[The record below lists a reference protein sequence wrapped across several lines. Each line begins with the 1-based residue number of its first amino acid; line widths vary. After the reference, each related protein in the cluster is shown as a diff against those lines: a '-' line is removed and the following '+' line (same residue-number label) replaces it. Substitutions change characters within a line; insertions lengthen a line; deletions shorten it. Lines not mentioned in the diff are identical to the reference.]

1 MAEYKC
7 INCGNIKESNE
18 SCNCPL
24 CGYKMY
30 AYPYDRD
37 DILRK
42 EIKGFLLAQ
51 KVNKLTREDLELFRV
66 ELNKKGKEK
75 VVSKNSDDSS
85 RFPSLDKIK
94 AYISHVDKTETFLE
108 RVNKTLSQIKEFIHT
123 SYSQQYEGKIRD
135 LDLIIIQLDNTLL
148 TALKEFSIDF
158 TLPEKE
164 EISFK
169 LDYFEKVDEDK
180 VVIAD
185 SILQDLEQLANKI
198 KRFIQTNNIYGFSY
212 SDSLNYSMKKEIDL
226 NDCADKLAN
235 IVNKKYE
242 IDIFNDGYKQLKEM
256 IRTLWNSIYCI
267 MKSDVL
273 SKEYSFSFVDGS
285 VLDEESFYSELTNL
299 VNKRYEKI
307 DEIANSVDFLS
318 DESEQQL
325 FAYYNKMI
333 EIDNGSYFKLNKSEL
348 LKVGNS
354 EKKLNEMIG
363 LSSIKEMI
371 LKIKAYSLA
380 NKDRSSLNLNM
391 CFLGNPGTG
400 KTEVARYIAGIL
412 HENKILPTDNVIE
425 VDRNGLVSE
434 YFGATTA
441 KTSEVIECALGGVLF
456 IDEAYSLANNSSS
469 SITDY
474 GKEAIDTLVK
484 AMEDYRG
491 KFCVIFAGYKNEMN
505 KMMNLNPGFKS
516 RIQFVLDFPNYSKEE
531 LKDIT
536 KLMLRNRNY
545 IASEAVLEKIIEIT
559 EIRRKDANFA
569 NAREIRNIL
578 DQVIMCQNLRVLN
591 SNDKEIGLVDI
602 NKYISDSKIKLPL
615 SSEDNKLLTG
625 EQQLEQLVGLTN
637 VKRMVKKIKAYGKK
651 NKDASDFNLHMCF
664 YGNPGTGKTEVARII
679 SQILYESKVL
689 EEAKFIETDSHGLL
703 GNYVGQTAP
712 KTEGIVNDALNGVLF
727 IDEAYGLLSFKD
739 ASGKATNYGQEA
751 LTVLLKQMEDK
762 RGQFSVILAGYRN
775 EMETLLASNPGLKSR
790 IQFVIDF
797 PDYSRE
803 ELKQIALLF
812 LDKKK
817 YTIDSEALELILDI
831 TDYYRSLPDFANAR
845 TLRNIIDQVI
855 MNQNLRTDE
864 QEDNHNII
872 IDDVKD
878 YLSDENLIIG

>member
-1 MAEYKC
+1 MADYKC

-18 SCNCPL
+18 PCNCPL

-30 AYPYDRD
+30 EVPFDQE
-37 DILRK
+37 DILKK

-51 KVNKLTREDLELFRV
+51 KVKTITRDDLELFRA
-66 ELNKKGKEK
+66 EQNKKGKK
-75 VVSKNSDDSS
+75 VIVSKSSDDSS

-94 AYISHVDKTETFLE
+94 AYISYVDKTELFLE
-108 RVNKTLSQIKEFIHT
+108 RVNTTVSQIKEYIHCP
-123 SYSQQYEGKIRD
+123 YSQQYEGKIKD
-135 LDLIIIQLDNTLL
+135 LDLIYSQLDDTLL
-148 TALKEFSIDF
+148 SAFKELGVDFSLPKKEDF
-158 TLPEKE
+158 
-164 EISFK
+164 SFK
-169 LDYFEKVDEDK
+169 LDYSEKVDDSK
-180 VVIAD
+180 VIIAD
-185 SILQDLEQLANKI
+185 KILNDLELLANKI
-198 KRFIQTNNIYGFSY
+198 KRFIRSNNIYGFSY
-212 SDSLNYSMKKEIDL
+212 SDILSYSIKKEIDL
-226 NDCADKLAN
+226 NDCANKL
-235 IVNKKYE
+235 IEVLNKKYE
-242 IDIFNDGYKQLKEM
+242 IDIFDDGYKQLKEM
-256 IRTLWNSIYCI
+256 IRTLWNSIYAVMRSEI
-267 MKSDVL
+267 L
-273 SKEYSFSFVDGS
+273 HKEYSFSLNDISFS
-285 VLDEESFYSELTNL
+285 NEESFYNKLTDL
-299 VNKRYEKI
+299 VNKRYIKV
-307 DEIANSVDFLS
+307 DEIVSSVDFLGNI
-318 DESEQQL
+318 SEQQL
-325 FAYYNKMI
+325 FAYYDKMI
-333 EIDNGSYFKLNKSEL
+333 EIDSGSYFKLNKSEL
-348 LKVGNS
+348 LKIGSS

-380 NKDRSSLNLNM
+380 NKDSSSLNLNM

-400 KTEVARYIAGIL
+400 KTEVARCIAGIL
-412 HENKILPTDNVIE
+412 HENKILPTNNVIE

-441 KTSEVIECALGGVLF
+441 KTSEVIAEAMGGVLF

-505 KMMNLNPGFKS
+505 KMMSLNPGFRS

-531 LKDIT
+531 LRDIT
-536 KLMLRNRNY
+536 KLMLNKRNY
-545 IASEAVLEKIIEIT
+545 TASEVVLDKIIDIT
-559 EIRRKDANFA
+559 EIKRKETNFA

-578 DQVIMCQNLRVLN
+578 DQVIMCQNVRVLN

-602 NKYISDSKIKLPL
+602 NKYISDANIKLPL
-615 SSEDNKLLTG
+615 TNDSKLLTG
-625 EQQLEQLVGLTN
+625 EEQLEELVGLAN
-637 VKRMVKKIKAYGKK
+637 VKRMVKKIKAYAKK

-679 SQILYESKVL
+679 SRILYDAKVL
-689 EEAKFIETDSHGLL
+689 NEAKLIETDSHGLL

-712 KTEGIVNDALNGVLF
+712 KTEAIINDALNGVLF
-727 IDEAYGLLSFKD
+727 IDEAYGLLSSKD

-762 RGQFSVILAGYRN
+762 RGQFVVVFAGYRK
-775 EMETLLASNPGLKSR
+775 EMESLLASNPGLRSR
-790 IQFVIDF
+790 IQFIIDF

-803 ELKQIALLF
+803 ELKQIAYVF
-812 LDKKK
+812 LNKKK
-817 YTIDSEALELILDI
+817 YTIDEEALELILDI
-831 TDYYRSLPDFANAR
+831 TDYYSSLADFANAR

-855 MNQNLRTDE
+855 MNQNLRTDDE
-864 QEDNHNII
+864 VDDHNII

-878 YLSDENLIIG
+878 YLSDENLVID